1 MSAPLV
7 NRDVDFPANGE
18 RGRPLPRL
26 RLASIHFI
34 QWDTP
39 IGLVEMTAG
48 SVSLRRSSLR

>member
-26 RLASIHFI
+26 RLASIPFI
-34 QWDTP
+34 QRDTP
-39 IGLVEMTAG
+39 VEMTAG

>member
-7 NRDVDFPANGE
+7 DWNVDLPANGE
-18 RGRPLPRL
+18 RGRSLRRL
-26 RLASIHFI
+26 HVASIHFI